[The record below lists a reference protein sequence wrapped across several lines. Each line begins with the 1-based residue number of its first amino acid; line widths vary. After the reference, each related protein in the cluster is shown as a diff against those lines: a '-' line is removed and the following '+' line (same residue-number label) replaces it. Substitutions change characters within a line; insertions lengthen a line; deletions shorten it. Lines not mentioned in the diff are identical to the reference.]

1 MVKSNCVQARANQK
15 QPIEILELLQ
25 VGHCSNR
32 IVGTEPEEGC
42 NLASGQRRRTGLMP
56 FFFPFGGQAKSN
68 CEVRDHHKIIWSAQ
82 FRPDSRF

>member
-1 MVKSNCVQARANQK
+1 
-15 QPIEILELLQ
+15 
-25 VGHCSNR
+25 
-32 IVGTEPEEGC
+32 
-42 NLASGQRRRTGLMP
+42 MP